1 LTFTMSDEWRR
12 LRADTPGA
20 AHVVHFNNAGAALM
34 PGPVVDAIQKHL
46 QLEAEIGGYEAA
58 RERSDEIAEIY
69 ANVAAVIGARA
80 DNIALTANA
89 TDAYARALSSIA
101 FKRGDVIVAAW
112 SEYASNQ
119 IQLLSLEKRIGIRI
133 VRAPALAS
141 GQTDLDALDAIL
153 KREQPR
159 LVVTVHVN
167 TSAGIV
173 DDVAGIG
180 GVCRRHDVLYMI
192 DGCQSFGQ
200 MPIDV
205 EHIACDFFS
214 ATSRKFLRGPRGA
227 GLLYVSDRVLS
238 DGLEPMFLDLR
249 GAELEDE
256 QRYHPVH
263 GAKRFEDWE
272 FSYAT
277 LFGFGAAAAYANEI
291 GLSRI
296 EARLAEVNDYLRARL
311 QRLPGWRVLDEGV
324 GACPIIP
331 IHAAA
336 GDGAAIH
343 RRLCQLRINTTYIPK
358 IWAPMDP
365 RLADAGWAIRISP
378 HYYNS
383 PADMDALLGAL
394 GEAVS

>member
-1 LTFTMSDEWRR
+1 VTFTMSDEWRR

-20 AHVVHFNNAGAALM
+20 ERVVHFNNAGAALM
-34 PGPVVDAIQKHL
+34 PGPVVGAMQKHL
-46 QLEAEIGGYEAA
+46 QLEAEIGGYEAV

-69 ANVAAVIGARA
+69 ANVAAVIGASA

-159 LVVTVHVN
+159 LVVAVHVN
-167 TSAGIV
+167 TSSGIV

-180 GVCRRHDVLYMI
+180 AVCRRRDVLYMV

-205 EHIACDFFS
+205 EKIACDFFS

-238 DGLEPMFLDLR
+238 EGLEPMFLDLR

-256 QRYHPVH
+256 NLYHPVQ

-277 LFGFGAAAAYANEI
+277 LFGFGAAAAYANKI
-291 GLSRI
+291 GLDRI
-296 EARLAEVNDYLRARL
+296 EARLAEVNEYLRASL

-365 RLADAGWAIRISP
+365 RLVDAGWAIRISP

>member
-1 LTFTMSDEWRR
+1 MTFTMSDEWRR

-20 AHVVHFNNAGAALM
+20 SHVVHFNNAGAALM
-34 PGPVVDAIQKHL
+34 PGPVVDAMQKHL
-46 QLEAEIGGYEAA
+46 QLEAETGGYEAVRA
-58 RERSDEIAEIY
+58 RSDEIAEIY
-69 ANVAAVIGARA
+69 SNVAATIGARA

-89 TDAYARALSSIA
+89 TDAYARALSSIP
-101 FKRGDVIVAAW
+101 FKPGDVVVAVW

-119 IQLLSLEKRIGIRI
+119 IQLLSLQKRCGIRI

-141 GQTDLDALDAIL
+141 GQTDLNALDAVI
-153 KREQPR
+153 KEHRPR
-159 LVVTVHVN
+159 LVVAVHVN

-173 DDVAGIG
+173 DDVVGIG
-180 GVCRRHDVLYMI
+180 AVCRRHDVLYMV

-205 EHIACDFFS
+205 EEIACDFFS

-227 GLLYVSDRVLS
+227 GMLYISDRALS
-238 DGLEPMFLDLR
+238 EGLEPLFLDLR

-256 QRYHPVH
+256 NLYHSVQ

-277 LFGFGAAAAYANEI
+277 LFGFGAAAAYANKI
-291 GLSRI
+291 GLDRI
-296 EARLAEVNDYLRARL
+296 EARLANVNTYLRDCL

-343 RRLCQLRINTTYIPK
+343 RRLCEQRINTTYIPK
-358 IWAPMDP
+358 MWAPMDK
-365 RLADAGWAIRISP
+365 RLVDAGWAIRISP

-383 PADMDALLGAL
+383 PSDMDVLLEEL
-394 GEAVS
+394 GDAVS

>member
-1 LTFTMSDEWRR
+1 MTFTMPDEWRR

-34 PGPVVDAIQKHL
+34 PTPVVEAMQKHL
-46 QLEAEIGGYEAA
+46 QLEAELGGYEAA
-58 RERSDEIAEIY
+58 RARAGDISEIY
-69 ANVAAVIGARA
+69 SNVAATIGARA

-89 TDAYARALSSIA
+89 TDAYARALSSIP
-101 FKRGDVIVAAW
+101 FKPGDVVVAAW

-119 IQLLSLEKRIGIRI
+119 IQLLSLEKRFGVRI

-141 GQTDLDALDAIL
+141 GQTDLEALDTII

-159 LVVTVHVN
+159 LVVSVHVN
-167 TSAGIV
+167 TSCGVV

-180 GVCRRHDVLYMI
+180 AVCRRHDVFYMV

-205 EHIACDFFS
+205 EEIVCDFFS

-238 DGLEPMFLDLR
+238 EGLEPMFLDLR

-256 QRYHPVH
+256 KHYHPVK

-277 LFGFGAAAAYANEI
+277 LFGFGAAAAYANKI
-291 GLSRI
+291 GLDQI
-296 EARLAEVNDYLRARL
+296 EARLAEVNDYLRASI
-311 QRLPGWRVLDEGV
+311 QHLPGWRVLDEGV

-331 IHAAA
+331 VYAEA

-343 RRLCQLRINTTYIPK
+343 HKLCEQRINTTYIPK
-358 IWAPMDP
+358 MWAPMDQ
-365 RLADAGWAIRISP
+365 RLVDAGWAIRISP

-383 PADMDALLGAL
+383 PSDIDVLLGAL
-394 GEAVS
+394 GDAVS

>member
-1 LTFTMSDEWRR
+1 VTFTLSDEWRR
-12 LRADTPGA
+12 LRTDTPGA
-20 AHVVHFNNAGAALM
+20 ECVVHFNNAGAALM
-34 PGPVVDAIQKHL
+34 PGPVVDAMQKYM

-69 ANVAAVIGARA
+69 ANVAAVIGASA

-101 FKRGDVIVAAW
+101 FKRGDVVVAAW

-159 LVVTVHVN
+159 LVVAVHVN
-167 TSAGIV
+167 TSSGIV

-180 GVCRRHDVLYMI
+180 GVCRRYDVLYMV

-205 EHIACDFFS
+205 EEIACDFFS

-256 QRYHPVH
+256 NLYHPVH

-291 GLSRI
+291 GLGRI
-296 EARLAEVNDYLRARL
+296 EARLAEVNDYLRASL

-343 RRLCQLRINTTYIPK
+343 RRLCAQRINTTYIPK

-365 RLADAGWAIRISP
+365 RLADAGWVIRISP

-383 PADMDALLGAL
+383 PSDMDALLGAL